1 MVSNTVRVG
10 TVEMSAAMIISGTI
24 GWLVVVSGQSAFNV
38 VFFRCLFGA
47 AALLAV
53 CLWRELIHRGMLSTR
68 VIALVLAGG
77 AAIVLNWV
85 LLFAAYPRASI
96 SVATTVY
103 NTQPFMLIALGALVF
118 REKITGPTFGWLA
131 LSFAGLVLVVEHQP
145 AVLVLQGRYLEG
157 IGLAVGAAFLYTIA
171 SLIAKGLKGTSP
183 HVIALLQVTLGV
195 VLLAPFTDFH
205 ALPAS
210 ASQWGSL
217 VTLGLVHTCLMYVL
231 LYGAIQKLPTAM
243 TGALSFIYPVVAI
256 IVDHFALGQH
266 LAWSQLAGAALILLA
281 AAGVNQGWT
290 FPLLRP
296 RTGKPG

>member
-1 MVSNTVRVG
+1 
-10 TVEMSAAMIISGTI
+10 
-24 GWLVVVSGQSAFNV
+24 
-38 VFFRCLFGA
+38 
-47 AALLAV
+47 
-53 CLWRELIHRGMLSTR
+53 MLSRR
-68 VIALVLAGG
+68 VIALVLTGG

-145 AVLVLQGRYLEG
+145 AVLILRGKYLEG

-205 ALPAS
+205 ALPAG

-231 LYGAIQKLPTAM
+231 LYGAIQKLPTTM

-290 FPLLRP
+290 LPLLRP